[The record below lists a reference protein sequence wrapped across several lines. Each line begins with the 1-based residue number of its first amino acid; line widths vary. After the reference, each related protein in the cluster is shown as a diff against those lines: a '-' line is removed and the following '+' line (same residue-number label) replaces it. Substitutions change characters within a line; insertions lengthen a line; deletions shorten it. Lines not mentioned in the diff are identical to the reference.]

1 MRVIDR
7 GQRRAATV
15 GLTVLAVLVVAW
27 PICSAPV
34 PVLVYNASASAPLG
48 FYRLV
53 PGAVRRGD
61 FVLARLPDPVA
72 RFAAARGYLSLSV
85 SLVKRV
91 AAVTG
96 DQVCAGSSA
105 IRINDQAVALVLAR
119 DGQGRPLTA
128 WQGCR
133 TLADDE
139 VFLLMAGVSS
149 SFDGRYFGPISSS
162 ALIGRLVP
170 LWTW

>member
-1 MRVIDR
+1 MLVSDR
-7 GQRRAATV
+7 GQRHAATV
-15 GLTVLAVLVVAW
+15 GLTVLAVLAVAW
-27 PICSAPV
+27 PILAAPV
-34 PVLVYNASASAPLG
+34 PILIYNASASAPLG

-61 FVLARLPDPVA
+61 FALAHLPYPVA
-72 RFAAARGYLSLSV
+72 RFAAARDYLPLSV

-91 AAVTG
+91 AAVAG
-96 DQVCAGSSA
+96 DRVCAGSSA

-133 TLADDE
+133 KLADDE
-139 VFLLMAGVSS
+139 GFLLLAGVC
-149 SFDGRYFGPISSS
+149 
-162 ALIGRLVP
+162 A
-170 LWTW
+170 

>member
-1 MRVIDR
+1 M
-7 GQRRAATV
+7 
-15 GLTVLAVLVVAW
+15 VLAVLAVTW
-27 PICSAPV
+27 PVLSASV

-48 FYRLV
+48 FYRLA
-53 PGAVRRGD
+53 PGAIRRGD
-61 FVLARLPDPVA
+61 FVLARLPAPVA
-72 RFAAARGYLSLSV
+72 RFAAARGYLPLSV

-91 AAVTG
+91 AAVPG
-96 DQVCAGSSA
+96 DRVCAVSSA
-105 IRINDQAVALVLAR
+105 IHINNQTVALVLAR
-119 DGQGRPLTA
+119 DGQGRPLAA

-149 SFDGRYFGPISSS
+149 SFDGRYFGPIPNS